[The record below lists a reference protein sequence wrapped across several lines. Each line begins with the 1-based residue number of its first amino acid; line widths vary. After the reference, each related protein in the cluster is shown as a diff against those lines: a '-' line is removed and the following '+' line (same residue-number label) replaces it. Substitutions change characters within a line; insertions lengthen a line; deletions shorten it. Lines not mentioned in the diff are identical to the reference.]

1 MLFDDD
7 TTPQKQSR
15 KPRVLDNMSVEE
27 LRAYINDLKAE
38 IVRAEEDIRKKEAHK
53 EAASSIFRK

>member
-1 MLFDDD
+1 
-7 TTPQKQSR
+7 
-15 KPRVLDNMSVEE
+15 MSVEE